1 MEVQSHMK
9 KGLIL
14 QGRDIE
20 LLKFLS
26 QYKTITLDNTKY
38 IFETK
43 TYQEKR
49 ICKLVQ

>member
-14 QGRDIE
+14 QERDIE
-20 LLKFLS
+20 LLIFLS

-38 IFETK
+38 IFEINFK
-43 TYQEKR
+43 KEF
-49 ICKLVQ
+49 